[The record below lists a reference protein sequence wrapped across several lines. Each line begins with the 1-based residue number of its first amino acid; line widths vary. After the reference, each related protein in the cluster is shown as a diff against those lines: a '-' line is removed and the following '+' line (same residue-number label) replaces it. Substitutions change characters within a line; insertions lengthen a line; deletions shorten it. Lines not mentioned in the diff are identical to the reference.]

1 MVYEMTQ
8 EETREAVKKEATYH
22 FKPKVP
28 EKRVPVDPQ
37 IAAKVYS
44 CLNNPPGPTKLP
56 SDFDRT
62 LIKAHQHREKKKKC
76 GKTCQNMY
84 HALMHISSSLAV
96 SELVLVA

>member
-1 MVYEMTQ
+1 MDHQ
-8 EETREAVKKEATYH
+8 VKDH

-56 SDFDRT
+56 SDFDCT
-62 LIKAHQHREKKKKC
+62 LIKAYQQSNKKC
-76 GKTCQNMY
+76 EKTVPK
-84 HALMHISSSLAV
+84 LGSV
-96 SELVLVA
+96 

>member
-37 IAAKVYS
+37 ISAKIY
-44 CLNNPPGPTKLP
+44 
-56 SDFDRT
+56 
-62 LIKAHQHREKKKKC
+62 A
-76 GKTCQNMY
+76 
-84 HALMHISSSLAV
+84 
-96 SELVLVA
+96 